1 MFHSW
6 TGVEDGFSVVTIRRF
21 LMSVQCVCWW
31 QVPNCEREYNPPANL
46 YLCERTSLQR
56 FAAETRVPKNCQCTF
71 SILNLCLTDVVGSAG
86 FGNCDQCDS
95 SHHFSIESRPLNG
108 CIVDF
113 IQVGH
118 LGLCMC
124 VRVLVC
130 GFVCVR
136 ANAPLLF
143 SICVLPTS

>member
-6 TGVEDGFSVVTIRRF
+6 TGVEDGFSVVIIRR
-21 LMSVQCVCWW
+21 LLRSVQCFCWW

-56 FAAETRVPKNCQCTF
+56 FMVETRVPKNCQCTF
-71 SILNLCLTDVVGSAG
+71 GILNLCLTDVVGSAV
-86 FGNCDQCDS
+86 FANCDQCDS
-95 SHHFSIESRPLNG
+95 SRPFGIESWPLNG

-130 GFVCVR
+130 GCVCVC
-136 ANAPLLF
+136 A
-143 SICVLPTS
+143 CVC